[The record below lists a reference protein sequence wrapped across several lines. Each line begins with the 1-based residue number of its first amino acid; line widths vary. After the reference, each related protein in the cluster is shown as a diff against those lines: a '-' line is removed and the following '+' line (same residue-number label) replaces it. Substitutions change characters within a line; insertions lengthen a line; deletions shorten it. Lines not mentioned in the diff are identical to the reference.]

1 MGLGVLGVLGK
12 VVSSATRPEADTRQW
27 DNLPQ
32 RLSFAAVRLPPGEH
46 AGRLE
51 FLDREGRV
59 LAARTRP
66 VNLSVAPGDRDTVL
80 FFSELPR

>member
-1 MGLGVLGVLGK
+1 
-12 VVSSATRPEADTRQW
+12 
-27 DNLPQ
+27 
-32 RLSFAAVRLPPGEH
+32 
-46 AGRLE
+46 LE

-66 VNLSVAPGDRDTVL
+66 VNLSVAPGARDTVL